1 MLDIIKKS
9 EDNTLTLQ
17 LSGRLDTD
25 TASQLDDEVAAI
37 PDQVKNFVID
47 MDDLEYVASSG
58 LRVLLMA
65 SKNMRNRGGVC
76 KMINVPDL
84 IKEVFEMTGLMDV
97 FTIVD

>member
-25 TASQLDDEVAAI
+25 TASQLDDEIAAI
-37 PDQVKNFVID
+37 PDMITNLVID

-65 SKNMRNRGGVC
+65 TKTMRTRGGDCTMV
-76 KMINVPDL
+76 NVPEL
-84 IKEVFEMTGLMDV
+84 IMEVFEMTGLTDV
-97 FTIVD
+97 FSVA

>member
-1 MLDIIKKS
+1 MLDIIKKA

-25 TASQLDDEVAAI
+25 TASLLDDEIAEL
-37 PDQVKNFVID
+37 PDLVKNFVID

-65 SKNMRNRGGVC
+65 SKTMRTRGGVC
-76 KMINVPDL
+76 KMVNVPDL
-84 IKEVFEMTGLMDV
+84 ILEVFEMTGLTDV
-97 FTIVD
+97 FVVE